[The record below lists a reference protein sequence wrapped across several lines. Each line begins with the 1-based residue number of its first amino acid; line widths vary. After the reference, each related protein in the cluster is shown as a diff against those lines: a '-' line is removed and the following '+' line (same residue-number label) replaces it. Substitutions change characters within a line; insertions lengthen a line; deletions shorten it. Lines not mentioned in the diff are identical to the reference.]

1 MASARRLLPARNWF
15 GLWLVGLLL
24 LGLVQTAPI
33 RPVQTQ
39 VEALRAPVTALYA
52 TQPSLIA
59 VKPAAAD
66 TARWPF
72 VAILPDRPAPP
83 LAPTRVE
90 AAATVPVWS
99 PEPARF
105 TAHRRARAPPS
116 PLPAIDI

>member
-1 MASARRLLPARNWF
+1 MAAAPPSLSARNWF
-15 GLWLVGLLL
+15 GLWLAGLLL

-33 RPVQTQ
+33 RPVQPQ

-52 TQPSLIA
+52 TQPAVIA
-59 VKPAAAD
+59 VKPASAD

-83 LAPTRVE
+83 LAPTRTE
-90 AAATVPVWS
+90 ATALLSVWS

-105 TAHRRARAPPS
+105 TLHRRARAPPA
-116 PLPAIDI
+116 PLAVPET